1 MRLAFHSATTMTS
14 DIETDVAVAAHA
26 GFKSLE
32 IWASKLDTYFKTHSL
47 SDLRGLFHGHA
58 VEPLAINSIEFI
70 AFQGGE
76 YGKIQSRLHQLGKI
90 AQYIG
95 CPIVVVVPS
104 PLPGREIT
112 WADVTAEYVRVLR
125 DLGGIAS
132 TYGISL
138 AFEPLGFGWCSVRT
152 PRAAM
157 EIIKAAGCDNIGLT
171 LDAAHFYTG
180 GGLMHELEMLDPNR
194 ILTFHLDDLEDAPRE
209 AISDALRIL
218 PGQGVVPLDDIC
230 LRLKNIGY
238 SGPCSIELFRPEYW
252 EWDPG
257 QVAVAAHQAATK
269 ILSPYFS
276 LE

>member
-14 DIETDVAVAAHA
+14 NIETDVAVAAHA

-32 IWASKLDTYFKTHSL
+32 IWAAKLDTYFVTHSL
-47 SDLRGLFHGHA
+47 SDLRELLHRHE

-70 AFQGGE
+70 AFRGSE

-90 AQYIG
+90 AQFIG

-104 PLPGREIT
+104 PLPDREIT
-112 WADVTAEYVRVLR
+112 WADVTAEYVRVLK
-125 DLGGIAS
+125 DLSCIAGN
-132 TYGISL
+132 YGISL

-157 EIIKAAGCDNIGLT
+157 ELINAAGCNNVGLT
-171 LDAAHFYTG
+171 LDAAHFYAS
-180 GGLMHELEMLDPNR
+180 GGLMRELDNLDPKR

-209 AISDALRIL
+209 ALSDALRIL
-218 PGQGVVPLDDIC
+218 PGQGVVPLANIC
-230 LRLKNIGY
+230 LNLQKIGY
-238 SGPCSIELFRPEYW
+238 NGPCSIELFRPEYW
-252 EWDPG
+252 EWDP
-257 QVAVAAHQAATK
+257 QQAAVAAHQAAVK

>member
-14 DIETDVAVAAHA
+14 DIQTDVAATAHA

-32 IWASKLDTYFKTHSL
+32 IWASKLDTYFTTHSL
-47 SDLRGLFHGHA
+47 SDLRDLLHQHA

-70 AFQGGE
+70 AFRGKD
-76 YGKIQSRLHQLGKI
+76 YGKIQARSHQLGKI
-90 AQYIG
+90 AQFIG
-95 CPIVVVVPS
+95 CSIVVVVPS

-125 DLGGIAS
+125 DLSGIAS

-157 EIIKAAGCDNIGLT
+157 EIIEAAGCDNIGLT
-171 LDAAHFYTG
+171 LDAAHFYAS
-180 GGLMHELEMLDPNR
+180 GGLMRELEMLDPNR
-194 ILTFHLDDLEDAPRE
+194 ILTFHLDDLEDAPME

-218 PGQGVVPLDDIC
+218 PGQGVVPLGDIC
-230 LRLKNIGY
+230 QRLKKIGY
-238 SGPCSIELFRPEYW
+238 NGPCSIELFRPEYW
-252 EWDPG
+252 YWDPQ